1 VYKQE
6 VYKNIILESSQ
17 KCENGLFNKN
27 IWENEQNENYLT
39 EMYNGKQE
47 WASQNLGILFI
58 MPSWV

>member
-1 VYKQE
+1 MYKQE

-47 WASQNLGILFI
+47 WAS
-58 MPSWV
+58 